1 LKNNGGTVALARA
14 STIKRLGREKSRPFL
29 FLRDFFWRNLLIT
42 FVILSALRGGALKIF
57 NH

>member
-1 LKNNGGTVALARA
+1 MVALARA

-29 FLRDFFWRNLLIT
+29 FFRAIYFWRNLLIA
-42 FVILSALRGGALKIF
+42 FVRLSALRGNAFEII